1 MPSPEHIPVPSR
13 QPESTRPRKS
23 FLEIPI
29 GSFKGVNSLGRFASS
44 YQRAQSF
51 RSLEPRHN
59 SPRSYFLD
67 NEELYDPDTQG
78 PSHNGRKLSTFFHD
92 RGDMDIAVD
101 DSASIANSLSTDIFR
116 SDLSL
121 HPVLSHVSDHT
132 PLLLK
137 KVENDKGETI
147 TIIAGQ
153 STAPQTIF
161 NSVNVL
167 IGVGL
172 LALPLGLS
180 RAGWI
185 FGLPFLFLC
194 AVSTY
199 WSANLLSECL
209 DTDPTLMTY
218 ADLGYAAFGSKAR
231 LLISFLFSLD
241 LLGAGVSLVV
251 LFADSLNAL
260 FPEISE
266 TSFKMLAF
274 CVLTPFTFLPLP
286 VLSVISLL
294 GITSTIS
301 LILLVF
307 ILGLTKVSSPGS
319 LLEVMP
325 TNLYPFSLTEFL
337 VALGILMAPFG
348 GHAIF
353 PNLKVDMRH
362 PNKFQDTLKVTYCI
376 TFLADASMAV
386 IGFLMFGLAVKDE
399 ITKSV
404 LLTTGYPKFAY
415 GLMSILVAMVPLA
428 KVPLNARPIVSILDV
443 VFKVDNLEH
452 HKREKATAV
461 KKITKFALRILVNA
475 LFVILACVFPE
486 FDKILGF
493 LGAGI
498 SSVVCL
504 IFPCLFYLKLCETSI
519 KEKTVFAFFI
529 LVASVF
535 AIVGTGAAIY
545 Y

>member
-1 MPSPEHIPVPSR
+1 MPTPEHIPVPTPQSG
-13 QPESTRPRKS
+13 SIRPRQS
-23 FLEIPI
+23 FLETPI

-51 RSLEPRHN
+51 RSLEPRLN

-67 NEELYDPDTQG
+67 NEELYDPETQG
-78 PSHNGRKLSTFFHD
+78 PSHNGRKLSTLFD
-92 RGDMDIAVD
+92 ERGDLDVAVD
-101 DSASIANSLSTDIFR
+101 DTASIANSMSTDIFR
-116 SDLSL
+116 SDLSI
-121 HPVLSHVSDHT
+121 HPVLSHASEHT

-137 KVENDKGETI
+137 KVENDKGETV

-153 STAPQTIF
+153 STAPQTVF

-180 RAGWI
+180 RAGWV

-218 ADLGYAAFGSKAR
+218 ADLGFAAFGSHAR

-260 FPEISE
+260 FPEVSK
-266 TSFKMLAF
+266 TSFKMVAF

-301 LILLVF
+301 LIVLVF
-307 ILGLTKVSSPGS
+307 VLGLTKASSPGS
-319 LLEVMP
+319 LLQVIP
-325 TNLYPFSLTEFL
+325 TNLYPLTTTEFL

-362 PNKFQDTLKVTYCI
+362 PSKFQDTLKVTYCI
-376 TFLADASMAV
+376 TFFADASMAV
-386 IGFLMFGLAVKDE
+386 IGFLMFGLNVKDE

-404 LLTTGYPKFAY
+404 LLTSGYPKFSY
-415 GLMSILVAMVPLA
+415 GLVSVLVAMVPLA

-443 VFKVDNLEH
+443 VFGVDSVHH
-452 HKREKATAV
+452 HKSENSTAF
-461 KKITKFALRILVNA
+461 KKVTRFALRVLVNA
-475 LFVILACVFPE
+475 LFVFLACIFPE

-504 IFPCLFYLKLCETSI
+504 IFPCLFYLRLCNTSV
-519 KEKTVFAFFI
+519 KEKVFIAFVI
-529 LVASVF
+529 SVASVF
-535 AIVGTGAAIY
+535 AVVGTGAAIY